1 MTQVNRPEPYP
12 NPRNADQDFSHPS
25 EAEFARILDFY
36 QVKWE
41 YEPMTF
47 PLMWDEAGNITEA
60 FTPDFYLPDADLY
73 VELTTLQQRLVTRKN
88 RKLRRMRSIY
98 PDIKVKLFYRRD
110 VRSLMLKYGITP
122 SYSIQSLP

>member
-1 MTQVNRPEPYP
+1 VTQVNRPEPYP
-12 NPRNADQDFSHPS
+12 NPRVADQGFSHPS